1 MSSAVSEPVLLTQSQ
16 SWRTLSGPLRM
27 MASILRPPKKRT
39 AAQWANES
47 RVLPAGSAEPGP
59 WRSDRT
65 PYTIPIAAA
74 CADPH
79 YRRVVAVMGSQMGK
93 TAGLLNV
100 IGHKLDDDPAP
111 ILYIGPTKSNV
122 DGVIEPQ
129 VAQMLRTAPTL
140 WRKTLKG
147 RKAQKLIKRVSGVT
161 LRMAWA
167 GSATELASQPA
178 HTVLV
183 DEVDRMAPIPGEGD
197 PVSLAEARIAT
208 YPDGRL
214 IITSTPTEG
223 NVSASKHPET
233 GVEHWDLAAPEDLS
247 SAVWRLWQ
255 EGTRHEWAVPCPECE
270 TYFVPRFK
278 LLTWPEGCTP
288 KRALKEA
295 RLSCPSCG
303 ALIADEHR
311 SRMNLRGHYLAPGQR
326 VEGGRVV
333 GDVPESETASFWA
346 SGVMSPWVSFGQ
358 RAAAWLRATKSGDP
372 ERVRTT
378 INTAFGE
385 LYRIGADA
393 PAWESVRELVGAY
406 AMGSVPSGVRVIT
419 CGVDVQKNRLVYSL
433 RGWGLRSE
441 SWLIDAG
448 DVWGETDQEGVWDE
462 LQALLDRDWDR
473 QRIRRM
479 AIDSGYRPGDK
490 WKRPDHMVYAFAR
503 RNAGRVIAT
512 KGHDTQSKPL
522 APSLI
527 DVTVGGRLHKKGLQ
541 LWHLDSDYFKSWV
554 HTRLQWPADQPGAWH
569 LPQDV
574 TDDYCQQVT
583 AEARVAKPSG
593 RVAWVRIRRENHFL
607 DCEAL
612 NVAAAHSLGI
622 HRMREKEAAPSV
634 DPPKPTEPIIERIQQ
649 ARRPMP
655 RRGSWVGRWR

>member
-1 MSSAVSEPVLLTQSQ
+1 
-16 SWRTLSGPLRM
+16 
-27 MASILRPPKKRT
+27 
-39 AAQWANES
+39 
-47 RVLPAGSAEPGP
+47 
-59 WRSDRT
+59 
-65 PYTIPIAAA
+65 
-74 CADPH
+74 
-79 YRRVVAVMGSQMGK
+79 MGSQMGK

-111 ILYIGPTKSNV
+111 VLYIGPTKSNV

-129 VAQMLRTAPTL
+129 VSQMLRTARGL

-161 LRMAWA
+161 LRLAWA

-233 GVEHWDLAAPEDLS
+233 GVEHWDVAAPEDLS

-255 EGTRHEWAVPCPECE
+255 EGTRYEWAVPCPDCSAH
-270 TYFVPRFK
+270 FVPRFR
-278 LLTWPEGCTP
+278 LLTWPDGCTA

-295 RLSCPSCG
+295 RLACPNCG
-303 ALIADEHR
+303 ALIGDEHR
-311 SRMNLRGHYLAPGQR
+311 SRMNLRGCYLAPGQK
-326 VEGGRVV
+326 VEGGQIV
-333 GDVPESETASFWA
+333 GNPPESETASFWA

-358 RAAAWLRATKSGDP
+358 RAAAWIRAAKSGDP
-372 ERVRTT
+372 ERIRTT

-393 PAWESVRELVGAY
+393 PAWESVKSLAGAY
-406 AMGSVPSGVRVIT
+406 ESGMVPSGVRVLT
-419 CGVDVQKNRLVYSL
+419 CGVDVQKNRLVYAV
-433 RGWGLRSE
+433 RGWALRSE
-441 SWLIDAG
+441 SYLIEAG
-448 DVWGETDQEGVWDE
+448 ELWGETEMVSVWRD
-462 LQALLDRDWDR
+462 LAALLERDFDGK
-473 QRIRRM
+473 RIRRM

-490 WKRPDHMVYAFAR
+490 WKRPDNMVYAFCR
-503 RNAGRVIAT
+503 QNQSRTMAT

-527 DVTVGGRLHKKGLQ
+527 DVTVGGRLQKKGLQ

-554 HTRLQWPADQPGAWH
+554 HARLQWPADQPGAWH
-569 LPQDV
+569 VPADV

-583 AEARVAKPSG
+583 AEARVPKPSG
-593 RVAWVRIRRENHFL
+593 RVAWIRIRKDNHYL

-622 HRMREKEAAPSV
+622 HRLRDRPLPEPAAEPV
-634 DPPKPTEPIIERIQQ
+634 VTPTQRPPVRQ
-649 ARRPMP
+649 
-655 RRGSWVGRWR
+655 GWVGRKGSWIRR